1 MPDRRPCACDKCGR
15 RFDFVHHLHRHAVLQ
30 HGLGFRVDPDTDCVQ
45 AYRPA
50 DLLDMQKRFRGWQ
63 GHQHDHDQGAVHP
76 DSLLTSLLDDAVV
89 LHLVVEEAEARDL
102 GGLRDLALHVWRR
115 SIKDVP
121 TFIAAAGH
129 HLSSGTWVQP
139 WTQE

>member
-1 MPDRRPCACDKCGR
+1 MI
-15 RFDFVHHLHRHAVLQ
+15 
-30 HGLGFRVDPDTDCVQ
+30 
-45 AYRPA
+45 
-50 DLLDMQKRFRGWQ
+50 MI
-63 GHQHDHDQGAVHP
+63 QGAVHP

-89 LHLVVEEAEARDL
+89 LHLEVEEAEARDL

-139 WTQE
+139 GTQE